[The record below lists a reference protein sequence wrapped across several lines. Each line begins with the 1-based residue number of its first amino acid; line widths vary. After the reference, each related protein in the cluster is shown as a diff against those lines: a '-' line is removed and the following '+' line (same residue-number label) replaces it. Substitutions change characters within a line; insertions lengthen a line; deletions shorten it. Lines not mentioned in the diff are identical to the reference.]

1 MNIVVRL
8 AWRNLWRHQRRTWLT
23 VGAMV
28 FSNTLLVFMISMQF
42 GMYDLMIDNTLKVF
56 TGHMQVQAPGYKD
69 DQKMRQTVRDI
80 VPLAARLRAEF
91 PDEKVAARGWAFALA
106 SSEERSYGVGIFGVE
121 PTFEPQVSSIP
132 GLIDEGRYLADAES
146 ETPEIV
152 IGAVL
157 ARNLRVG
164 VGDELTL
171 LGSGRDGSFA
181 AAVAT
186 IVGIFD
192 SGVPDVDRNIAEMTL
207 NAFQDIF
214 FMQGRGHQVVI
225 TAPSLRAAQEVLPEI
240 AASLPAGENLVVH
253 DWDAL
258 QPGLK
263 QAIKADMSSAFFMY
277 GILVILV
284 AFSVLNTQLMSV
296 LERTHEFG
304 IVMSLGLKPGQLG
317 RLVMLE
323 TAFLG
328 LIGFALGAIG
338 GAILTA
344 YFSVNGLSIPGMEEM
359 AANFNLPPRV
369 YFEATPWTMAIGPLV
384 VFAFTLLAAVYP
396 ALRLYRLHPVEAMRV
411 N

>member
-1 MNIVVRL
+1 
-8 AWRNLWRHQRRTWLT
+8 
-23 VGAMV
+23 MV

-69 DQKMRQTVRDI
+69 DQKMRQAVPDI
-80 VPLAARLRAEF
+80 VPLANRLRSGF
-91 PDEKVAARGWAFALA
+91 PEEDIAARGWAFALA

-121 PTFEPQVSSIP
+121 PEFEPRVSSIP
-132 GLIDEGRYLADAES
+132 GLIAKGRYLERPDA
-146 ETPEIV
+146 TEIV

-164 VGDELTL
+164 LGDELTL

-186 IVGIFD
+186 IVGIFE
-192 SGVPDVDRNIAEMTL
+192 SGMPDVDRNIAQMPLRT
-207 NAFQDIF
+207 FQDVF
-214 FMQGRGHQVVI
+214 YMQGAGHQVVI
-225 TAPSLRAAQEVLPEI
+225 MAPTLKAAEV
-240 AASLPAGENLVVH
+240 ALPAVAAALPADGSLVVH

-328 LIGFALGAIG
+328 LIGFALGAVG
-338 GAILTA
+338 GALLTA

-369 YFEATPWTMAIGPLV
+369 YFEATPWTMAIGPFV

-396 ALRLYRLHPVEAMRV
+396 ALRLYKLHPVEAMRT